1 MDMTKGT
8 PWKNITRFS
17 IPLIFGNI
25 MQQFYTLADA
35 MIVGK
40 VLGYKALAAL
50 GSADWLAWFMTS
62 IINGIT
68 MGYCTKAAQEKGRQS
83 KDGLFSVSAMCIFLS
98 ILLSIL
104 LFAVGQVVAMPAL
117 QLLDTPSDIITDA
130 YHYLRIIYLGIPLNL
145 FYNTFSALLRAD
157 GDSKTPFGAMVVSSI
172 TNIVLDALFVL
183 VCGWGVISAAIAT
196 VLAQGVSTYI
206 CLMRILRNENLRF
219 TKDYLTPNG
228 SVLASILRYSLPM
241 TFQFCVVATSGLFI
255 QYLTNRQGS
264 TFIAG
269 YTAANK
275 YYGMMEMG
283 AIALAAALLTYTGQ
297 NYGAGNA
304 KRIKQ
309 GISASL
315 CVSAVI
321 SGFVTLLVILFH
333 KPLLSLFISA
343 DPGTYEEIFHY
354 ATQFLFFLGCPLY
367 ILYLHHTFR
376 SILQGMGDV
385 MTPIFSGL
393 MQFAFRVSSAFI
405 ITYLVGP
412 VGIFAA
418 EPFAWTGSVIYLSL
432 RLIYRIRH
440 NQITS

>member
-1 MDMTKGT
+1 
-8 PWKNITRFS
+8 
-17 IPLIFGNI
+17 
-25 MQQFYTLADA
+25 
-35 MIVGK
+35 
-40 VLGYKALAAL
+40 
-50 GSADWLAWFMTS
+50 
-62 IINGIT
+62 
-68 MGYCTKAAQEKGRQS
+68 
-83 KDGLFSVSAMCIFLS
+83 
-98 ILLSIL
+98 
-104 LFAVGQVVAMPAL
+104 
-117 QLLDTPSDIITDA
+117 
-130 YHYLRIIYLGIPLNL
+130 
-145 FYNTFSALLRAD
+145 
-157 GDSKTPFGAMVVSSI
+157 MVVSSI

-196 VLAQGVSTYI
+196 VLAQGVSTCI

-321 SGFVTLLVILFH
+321 SGFVTLLTILFH

-343 DPGTYEEIFHY
+343 DPGTYEEIFH
-354 ATQFLFFLGCPLY
+354 
-367 ILYLHHTFR
+367 
-376 SILQGMGDV
+376 
-385 MTPIFSGL
+385 
-393 MQFAFRVSSAFI
+393 
-405 ITYLVGP
+405 
-412 VGIFAA
+412 
-418 EPFAWTGSVIYLSL
+418 
-432 RLIYRIRH
+432 
-440 NQITS
+440 

>member
-1 MDMTKGT
+1 
-8 PWKNITRFS
+8 
-17 IPLIFGNI
+17 
-25 MQQFYTLADA
+25 
-35 MIVGK
+35 
-40 VLGYKALAAL
+40 
-50 GSADWLAWFMTS
+50 
-62 IINGIT
+62 
-68 MGYCTKAAQEKGRQS
+68 
-83 KDGLFSVSAMCIFLS
+83 
-98 ILLSIL
+98 
-104 LFAVGQVVAMPAL
+104 
-117 QLLDTPSDIITDA
+117 
-130 YHYLRIIYLGIPLNL
+130 
-145 FYNTFSALLRAD
+145 
-157 GDSKTPFGAMVVSSI
+157 MVVSSI
-172 TNIVLDALFVL
+172 TNVVLDALFVL
-183 VCGWGVISAAIAT
+183 VCGWGVTSAAIAT

-321 SGFVTLLVILFH
+321 SGFSVVWE
-333 KPLLSLFISA
+333 PLPTAQVPS
-343 DPGTYEEIFHY
+343 E
-354 ATQFLFFLGCPLY
+354 
-367 ILYLHHTFR
+367 
-376 SILQGMGDV
+376 LQS
-385 MTPIFSGL
+385 TC
-393 MQFAFRVSSAFI
+393 
-405 ITYLVGP
+405 
-412 VGIFAA
+412 
-418 EPFAWTGSVIYLSL
+418 
-432 RLIYRIRH
+432 
-440 NQITS
+440 

>member
-8 PWKNITRFS
+8 PWKNITRFA

-68 MGYCTKAAQEKGRQS
+68 MGYCTRAAQEKGKQS
-83 KDGLFSVSAMCIFLS
+83 KEGLFSVSAMCIFLS

-104 LFAVGQVVAMPAL
+104 LFAVGQAVAMPAL
-117 QLLDTPSDIITDA
+117 RILDTPSDIITDA
-130 YHYLRIIYLGIPLNL
+130 YHYLRVIYLGIPLNL
-145 FYNTFSALLRAD
+145 FYNTLSALLRAD
-157 GDSKTPFGAMVVSSI
+157 GDSKTPFIAMVVSSI
-172 TNIVLDALFVL
+172 TNVLLDSVFVL
-183 VCGWGVISAAIAT
+183 VFGWGVTSAAIAT
-196 VLAQGVSTYI
+196 VLAQGVSTVI
-206 CLMRILRNENLRF
+206 CLIRLLKNENLHF
-219 TKDYLTPNG
+219 TKNHLVPKGAVIT
-228 SVLASILRYSLPM
+228 SILRYSLPM
-241 TFQFCVVATSGLFI
+241 AFQFCLVATSGLFI

-275 YYGMMEMG
+275 YYGMVEMG
-283 AIALAAALLTYTGQ
+283 AIAIASALLTYTGQ
-297 NYGAGNA
+297 NYGAGND

-309 GISASL
+309 GISAGL
-315 CVSAVI
+315 RVSAVV
-321 SGFVTLLVILFH
+321 SGFITLLIVLFH
-333 KPLLSLFISA
+333 KQMLSLFISA
-343 DPGTYEEIFHY
+343 EPGTYAEILHY
-354 ATQFLFFLGCPLY
+354 ATQFIFFLGCPLY
-367 ILYLHHTFR
+367 ILYLHHALR

-393 MQFAFRVSSAFI
+393 MQFIFRISSAFI

-418 EPFAWTGSVIYLSL
+418 EPFAWIGSVIYLTL

-440 NQITS
+440 NRITS

>member
-117 QLLDTPSDIITDA
+117 
-130 YHYLRIIYLGIPLNL
+130 HLGIPLNL

-157 GDSKTPFGAMVVSSI
+157 GDSKTPFWAMVVSSI
-172 TNIVLDALFVL
+172 TNVVLDALFVL
-183 VCGWGVISAAIAT
+183 VCGWGVTSAAIAT
-196 VLAQGVSTYI
+196 VLAQGVSTCI

-405 ITYLVGP
+405 ITYLIGP